1 MAEDAPKNEEPLRP
15 DVPASQDPPT
25 SNAGAAALLDEQQNA
40 AITALK
46 YRERVV
52 RQALSTSVQTKQAAL
67 NQQLV
72 KSQEAAAAAKA
83 AEEAAEARVAEA
95 KTTADAR
102 VAEANTTAAA
112 RVAEAKTT
120 AAARVASVEA
130 KVLEAR
136 EKHTTRLREMANQH
150 STRNAELKEVALERF
165 LQRVLEIAKEIDTI
179 AKQIK
184 EPSTEVQVL
193 VLANGKVLDTLRAK
207 AGPAQRMQNV
217 LTEVLGPQ
225 RSRRPASTA
234 HTWNTAGNQ
243 LPLVHAR
250 GGTTVQDPNFEMGAE
265 VDANKDGNGRFY
277 AATVSGVNADGT
289 YDITYSDGGYKEVG
303 VLAMNVRP
311 RGWTAA
317 AADSDDSDD
326 DGEFE
331 MGAEVDANKDGNG
344 RFYAATVSG
353 VNADGTYDITYSDG
367 GYKEV
372 GVPAMN
378 VRPRGWTAAADS
390 DDSDDGDGNYIHSF
404 GRPLLF

>member
-83 AEEAAEARVAEA
+83 AEEAAEARVAEAKTTADARVAEAKAAAEAAANATAEARVAEA

-303 VLAMNVRP
+303 V
-311 RGWTAA
+311 
-317 AADSDDSDD
+317 
-326 DGEFE
+326 
-331 MGAEVDANKDGNG
+331 
-344 RFYAATVSG
+344 
-353 VNADGTYDITYSDG
+353 
-367 GYKEV
+367 
-372 GVPAMN
+372 PAMN

>member
-102 VAEANTTAAA
+102 VAEANTTAAARVAEAKTTAAA

-303 VLAMNVRP
+303 V
-311 RGWTAA
+311 
-317 AADSDDSDD
+317 
-326 DGEFE
+326 
-331 MGAEVDANKDGNG
+331 
-344 RFYAATVSG
+344 
-353 VNADGTYDITYSDG
+353 
-367 GYKEV
+367 
-372 GVPAMN
+372 PAMN